1 MKSNGNLSIM
11 KLFPG
16 MFQQEFIA
24 GLLHTAILVVKVKH
38 TRAPFAC
45 KWKLSHR
52 KQKKNETESAS
63 YLLQDISKKYGFKE
77 RFLVVASDGSI
88 Y

>member
-1 MKSNGNLSIM
+1 MKINGNLSIV

-16 MFQQEFIA
+16 ILQQQFIA

-38 TRAPFAC
+38 TRE
-45 KWKLSHR
+45 WKLSHR

-63 YLLQDISKKYGFKE
+63 YLLQDTSKKYDFKE
-77 RFLVVASDGSI
+77 RFLPVASDGFI